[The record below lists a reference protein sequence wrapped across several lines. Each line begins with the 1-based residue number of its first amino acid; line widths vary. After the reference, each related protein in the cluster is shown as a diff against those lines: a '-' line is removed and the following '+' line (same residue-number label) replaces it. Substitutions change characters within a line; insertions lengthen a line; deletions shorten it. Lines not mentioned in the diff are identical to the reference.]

1 MIVRSFCG
9 ARHRFWAVRR
19 GLGGADNPTDSV
31 LCFYTMNKG
40 TIVGAERT
48 GRVEATIPLQK
59 AVPVSSQCVATGTK
73 LAAAIHGLAILS
85 SDIAK
90 DS

>member
-1 MIVRSFCG
+1 
-9 ARHRFWAVRR
+9 
-19 GLGGADNPTDSV
+19 
-31 LCFYTMNKG
+31 MNKG

-59 AVPVSSQCVATGTK
+59 TVPVSSQCVATGTK